1 VTSDC
6 RSEILERAGLD
17 DVVALLPVC
26 GWRLAFRAGGQEHL
40 RDCPISFISFQ
51 EESMKLAAL
60 ALASTFAV
68 CSSLAQTVGGIAGGS
83 SKAGSPAALSTT
95 TSASI
100 SGGESHRKHKAYS
113 ELSGMRIAQAGAPSG
128 RGSTTGDP
136 AASSSNPDTSP
147 TR

>member
-1 VTSDC
+1 
-6 RSEILERAGLD
+6 
-17 DVVALLPVC
+17 
-26 GWRLAFRAGGQEHL
+26 
-40 RDCPISFISFQ
+40 
-51 EESMKLAAL
+51 MKLAAL

-113 ELSGMRIAQAGAPSG
+113 ELSGMRSASRRAERPRVDDRRSRRQLVQSG
-128 RGSTTGDP
+128 HVADEVIIRCGPVRQLANGD
-136 AASSSNPDTSP
+136 
-147 TR
+147 

>member
-1 VTSDC
+1 MTSDC

-68 CSSLAQTVGGIAGGS
+68 CSSLALAQTIGGIAGGG
-83 SKAGSPAALSTT
+83 SKAGT
-95 TSASI
+95 
-100 SGGESHRKHKAYS
+100 KVV
-113 ELSGMRIAQAGAPSG
+113 
-128 RGSTTGDP
+128 
-136 AASSSNPDTSP
+136 